1 MNGFNDY
8 WIAIEAISSLDAYN
22 FKKFIR
28 NKKRTM
34 DMQLDY
40 SYKEDKK
47 RVRIIMLN
55 EDFYTL
61 LVDATS

>member
-28 NKKRTM
+28 NKKRSM
-34 DMQLDY
+34 DM
-40 SYKEDKK
+40 
-47 RVRIIMLN
+47 
-55 EDFYTL
+55 
-61 LVDATS
+61 